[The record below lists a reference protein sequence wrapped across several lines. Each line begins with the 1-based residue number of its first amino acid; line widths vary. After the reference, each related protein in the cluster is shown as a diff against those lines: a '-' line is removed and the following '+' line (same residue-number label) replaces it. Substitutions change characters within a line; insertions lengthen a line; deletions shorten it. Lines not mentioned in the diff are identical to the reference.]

1 MTAEPHMVQVQG
13 PSNFIKPGLQS
24 LVNGSLGILFGL
36 VERESY
42 TLEYDVL
49 VSLLAGKTPDSTLNA
64 ETQQTFLE
72 LARSN
77 SVWTRSPGD

>member
-1 MTAEPHMVQVQG
+1 MTAEPHMVQVQR

-24 LVNGSLGILFGL
+24 LVNGSLGILFSL

-77 SVWTRSPGD
+77 SVRTRGSGD